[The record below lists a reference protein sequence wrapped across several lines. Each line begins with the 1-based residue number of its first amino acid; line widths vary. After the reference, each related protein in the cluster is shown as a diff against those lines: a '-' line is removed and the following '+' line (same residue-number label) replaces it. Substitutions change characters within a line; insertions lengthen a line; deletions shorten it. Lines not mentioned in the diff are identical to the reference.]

1 MNLKTT
7 YVLFAVLAAALVG
20 LALTQIFG
28 SRGGSQSDYV
38 FAELHAKKS
47 AVKDD
52 EIDSVRI
59 DHGDG
64 GTTIAFKRDDKKSWV
79 MEEPQGFRVDRFAVD
94 NLVRDVIGA
103 QKEKVDVVK
112 DPKEY
117 ELDHPRVTVTISK
130 GEQSWELKVGKQDQ
144 GNDPHV
150 FVTASTRPKEPVAV
164 KKSRLAGVFKSVND
178 FRARELVAAN
188 TNEAQS
194 VELQGHGQKEPIILE
209 KDTGGR
215 WAFKKP
221 AGFGEA
227 DYEGEGP
234 PPLATEA
241 RKITGVL
248 GLLQAVTGLRVE
260 GEGDF
265 IADNVSAQELKDKYG
280 LDGSDPATLRVEIK
294 ASKMIPNETEK
305 TTTTETL
312 LIGKKVPEDKEAKK
326 DDKKDEKKDEKKG
339 DKDKKPD
346 ERAEYYY
353 ARLGNENNIVK
364 VPLKK
369 VDSLVQ
375 LAGEP
380 DTLRDRTLAQF
391 DRDKIDAIQIENS
404 EGTFRLFKA
413 DAIEPWKLWREKTG
427 VTAEASTVQG
437 LLDALDPKKE
447 GKRRVDNFP
456 AKKPEEVGMDKNAR
470 LAVVSLWSE
479 GVKKQEKKDAEPELK
494 DPKAPPTVR
503 LTVGKREKDRGLV
516 YVLREL
522 AGDKAPQLLLV
533 KDKETGKEGLVD
545 RVTPGPLAY
554 IDRKFPSFTPG
565 EGVEFKQL
573 SLTRGGETFLLKHE
587 KTGDTET
594 WKFEAPKDSAGR
606 LADRHAVEDLL
617 FFGLQRIMPLRVVAE
632 KPNDKQLEGFG
643 LKPPQFEA
651 TVTLTD
657 KDKKEDKYTYQ
668 FGKETPDKSGIF
680 AKSSRS
686 DLVYVI
692 PSAVLNS
699 LQAELQDKAV
709 FAFDVEKVRSLKLSG
724 WLNVSGVLQML
735 NLERKSKQSWIAKE
749 PQGYEPEPTTTE
761 NFVLSLSSLRAI
773 KFLQGGVKPEYGL
786 DPKTN
791 KSLLLIEIIVDGEKE
806 PLKLTIGAAN
816 TQDKAYYATSSNLKG
831 QVFLVPEDTFKRVLE
846 KMGYFSKQG

>member
-7 YVLFAVLAAALVG
+7 YILFAVLAAALVG

-38 FAELHAKKS
+38 FPELHAKKS
-47 AVKDD
+47 AVKED

-59 DHGDG
+59 EHSDASQGK
-64 GTTIAFKRDDKKSWV
+64 TIAFKRDDKKNWV

-94 NLVRDVIGA
+94 NLVRDVMGA

-112 DPKEY
+112 DLKEY
-117 ELDHPRVTVTISK
+117 ELDHPRVTVTIGK
-130 GEQSWELKVGKQDQ
+130 GDQSWELKVGKQDQ
-144 GNDPHV
+144 GSDPHV
-150 FVTASTRPKEPVAV
+150 FVVGSTRPKEPVAV
-164 KKSRLAGVFKSVND
+164 KKSRLSGVFKSVND
-178 FRARELVAAN
+178 FRSRELVAAN
-188 TNEAQS
+188 TNEVQS
-194 VELQGHGQKEPIILE
+194 IELQGRGQKEPIILE
-209 KDTGGR
+209 KDTGSR
-215 WAFKKP
+215 WSFKKP

-234 PPLATEA
+234 PPLATET

-260 GEGDF
+260 GDGDF
-265 IADNVSAQELKDKYG
+265 VADNVSAQDLKDKYG

-294 ASKMIPNETEK
+294 ASKSVPNETEK
-305 TTTTETL
+305 ITTTETL
-312 LIGKKVPEDKEAKK
+312 LIGKKVPEEK
-326 DDKKDEKKDEKKG
+326 DAKKDEKKG
-339 DKDKKPD
+339 DKDKKP
-346 ERAEYYY
+346 EEKAEFYY
-353 ARLGNENNIVK
+353 ARLGNENNVVK

-375 LAGEP
+375 LASEP
-380 DTLRDRTLAQF
+380 DVLRDRALAQF

-404 EGTFRLFKA
+404 EGTIRLFKT
-413 DAIEPWKLWREKTG
+413 DATEPWKLWRDKTG
-427 VTAEASTVQG
+427 VTAEASTVQA

-447 GKRRVDNFP
+447 GKRRVDSFP
-456 AKKPEEVGMDKNAR
+456 AKKPEEVGIDKNAR

-503 LTVGKREKDRGLV
+503 LTIGKQEKDRGLV

-522 AGDKAPQLLLV
+522 AADKTPMLLLV
-533 KDKETGKEGLVD
+533 KDKEAGKEGLVD

-554 IDRKFPSFTPG
+554 LDRKFPTFTPG
-565 EGVEFKQL
+565 EGVEFKEL
-573 SLTRGGETFLLKHE
+573 SLTRGGETFLVKHE
-587 KTGDTET
+587 KTGDKES

-606 LADRHAVEDLL
+606 LADRHAVEDLI
-617 FFGLQRIMPLRVVAE
+617 FFGLQRILPLRVAAE

-643 LKPPQFEA
+643 LKPPQYEA
-651 TVTLTD
+651 TLTLTD
-657 KDKKEDKYTYQ
+657 KDKKEEKYAYQ

-680 AKSSRS
+680 ARSSRS

-692 PSAVLNS
+692 PSVVVNS
-699 LQAELQDKAV
+699 LQAELQDKAI
-709 FAFDVEKVRSLKLSG
+709 FTFDVEKVRSMKLAG
-724 WLNVSGVLQML
+724 WLNVSGFTQTLD
-735 NLERKSKQSWIAKE
+735 LERKSKQSWIVRE
-749 PQGYEPEPTTTE
+749 PKGYEPEPTTVE
-761 NFVLSLSSLRAI
+761 NFLMTLSNLRAI
-773 KFLQGGVKPEYGL
+773 KFLKGGNKPEYGL

-791 KSLLLIEIIVDGEKE
+791 KSVLLIEIGVEAEKE

-816 TQDKAYYATSSNLKG
+816 AQDKAYYASSSNLKD
-831 QVFLVPEDTFKRVLE
+831 QIFLVPEDLFKRVLE
-846 KMGYFSKQG
+846 KPGYFSKAGQ